1 MHPRQLLLTLSSTRL
16 NKNWP
21 DFRKVSD
28 IFLGTKYTPF
38 KCRYCCSYGCF
49 TTVRMGR
56 KNKGMFYHSPKIPDW
71 QIDNPLRRAFD
82 FYAYSTLFFLN
93 YFILIL
99 LVIHFLID
107 VIHCKLCRKP
117 SVRLYVIIIIIF
129 SWYQS
134 REMYDRTSS
143 PIIVKTE
150 QYLLLLHIIF
160 YYIDTSVFT
169 WK

>member
-1 MHPRQLLLTLSSTRL
+1 
-16 NKNWP
+16 
-21 DFRKVSD
+21 
-28 IFLGTKYTPF
+28 
-38 KCRYCCSYGCF
+38 
-49 TTVRMGR
+49 
-56 KNKGMFYHSPKIPDW
+56 MFYHSPKIPDW
-71 QIDNPLRRAFD
+71 QIDEPFAQSVWFLCLFN
-82 FYAYSTLFFLN
+82 SFFLFN

-160 YYIDTSVFT
+160 YYIDTSFLLENIPLVKFIKT
-169 WK
+169 TPGTLVVYFP

>member
-1 MHPRQLLLTLSSTRL
+1 MHPRQLLLILLSTRL

-28 IFLGTKYTPF
+28 IFLGTRYTPF

-56 KNKGMFYHSPKIPDW
+56 KKKGMFYHSPKIPDW
-71 QIDNPLRRAFD
+71 QIDNSLCRAFH
-82 FYAYSTLFFLN
+82 FMLIQLFFIYLFI

-107 VIHCKLCRKP
+107 MIHCKLCREP
-117 SVRLYVIIIIIF
+117 SVILFVIIIIIF

-134 REMYDRTSS
+134 REMMTGHLR
-143 PIIVKTE
+143 P
-150 QYLLLLHIIF
+150 
-160 YYIDTSVFT
+160 
-169 WK
+169 